1 LKTTTRK
8 KMQFKIAELS
18 DIDAILK
25 LHAKY
30 HIDGIVEEDKA
41 DGFVTTAFTREN
53 LTQLITEEQ
62 GLFIAKDED
71 VVLGYVMAGS
81 WGFWS
86 QWAMFQVMIAD
97 LPNLEYLGQEL
108 STENSYQYGPVCID
122 KSLRGSGVLE
132 LLFDMA
138 RVMMGKRYPILVT
151 FVNKINRRSY
161 EAHKRKLGLTVIQE
175 FTYNGNEYYQMVY
188 DTSVKQVSAD
198 YENKKFY
205 TGKPF
210 ICVVDYAI
218 EHLSYE
224 ELLNPEIMENIYDD
238 MDKHY
243 YWTDD
248 FSAEYYVAQAKA
260 GFIAVSMEQD
270 DELLLTPEIQ
280 KSYAV
285 LHFDDLHISRKVK
298 KLIKRK
304 NLQIE
309 IAEEFEEVYIRIKAF
324 HSITWLKREYLEVLK
339 AVNRLESEDCRVVTV
354 IIRDNGVSI
363 AGEVG
368 YIIGRTYTSLAGF
381 SSREKQYANYG
392 TAQLVLLAQYLEEN
406 DFAFLNLGQPYM
418 PYKLDLGAKVYE
430 REEFLEIWREA
441 TEYPI

>member
-1 LKTTTRK
+1 
-8 KMQFKIAELS
+8 
-18 DIDAILK
+18 
-25 LHAKY
+25 
-30 HIDGIVEEDKA
+30 
-41 DGFVTTAFTREN
+41 
-53 LTQLITEEQ
+53 
-62 GLFIAKDED
+62 
-71 VVLGYVMAGS
+71 
-81 WGFWS
+81 
-86 QWAMFQVMIAD
+86 MFQVMIAD

-108 STENSYQYGPVCID
+108 STENSYQYGPICID

-354 IIRDNGVSI
+354 MIRDNGVSI

-441 TEYPI
+441 TESPI